1 MLVLLHDFGVF
12 TAQIV
17 VQVLAHFSL
26 RVPKHFCTGRKTN
39 YLQCKYLLHCVLM
52 LSGLSEKLSQTFQ
65 KLRGKGRVTEADVD
79 AALREVRLALL
90 EADVNFKIVK
100 EFVANL
106 RARAIGADVLESL
119 SPDQQVIAIVRDELT
134 KLLGGQI
141 HRLNWSSQAP
151 TIILLAGLQGTGKT
165 TTAAKIAGIFKRDGK
180 KPLLVACDIYRP
192 GAILQLQTVGK
203 QIGAAVFEMGTAPP
217 AQIAQAGIK
226 YAREHAHDV
235 VILDTAGRLHVDE
248 AMMEEVRRVHEVAQP
263 HETLLA
269 LDAMTGQD
277 AVNAAQAFNEIL
289 PLTGVV
295 LTKLDGD
302 ARGGAI
308 LSVRAV
314 TGVPVKFVGLGEKL
328 DAIEPFHPDRMAGR
342 ILGMGDVL
350 TLIEKAE
357 HSITQKQAE
366 HMEAKLREGNFDFDD
381 FLQQMQEVRKMGPL
395 ENLLGMIPGAS
406 KMMAQQGGG
415 ALNIDEKALGRV
427 EAIVRSMTFKE
438 RRDPEIINGSR
449 KRRIAAGSGTS
460 VQDVNRLLGQF
471 RDMRKML
478 RQMSAMANGKMKV
491 PRHFNPLGKMR

>member
-1 MLVLLHDFGVF
+1 
-12 TAQIV
+12 
-17 VQVLAHFSL
+17 
-26 RVPKHFCTGRKTN
+26 
-39 YLQCKYLLHCVLM
+39 M
-52 LSGLSEKLSQTFQ
+52 LSNLSDKLSKTFA
-65 KLRGKGRVTEADVD
+65 KLRGKGRVSEADLDV
-79 AALREVRLALL
+79 AMREVRLALL

-100 EFVANL
+100 DFVSRVRE
-106 RARAIGADVLESL
+106 RALGAAVMESL
-119 SPDQQVIAIVRDELT
+119 SPDQQVIAIVRDELAD
-134 KLLGGQI
+134 LLGGHI
-141 HRLNWSSQAP
+141 TRLNTSSQPP
-151 TIILLAGLQGTGKT
+151 TVILLAGLQGTGKT
-165 TTAAKIAGIFKRDGK
+165 TTAAKLAGWLKRDGK

-203 QIGAAVFEMGTAPP
+203 QVGAAVFEMGTAPP
-217 AQIAQAGIK
+217 PEIAAAGVK

-248 AMMEEVRRVHEVAQP
+248 MMMEEVRRVHEVTQP
-263 HETLLA
+263 HETLLV

-277 AVNAAQAFNEIL
+277 AVNAASAFNETL
-289 PLTGVV
+289 PLSGVI

-328 DAIEPFHPDRMAGR
+328 DALEPFHPDRMAGR

-350 TLIEKAE
+350 SLIEKAE
-357 HSITQKQAE
+357 RSITEKQAV
-366 HMEAKLREGNFDFDD
+366 HMEAKLREGSFDFDD

-406 KMMAQQGGG
+406 KAMSQAGG
-415 ALNIDEKALGRV
+415 LQIDEKALGRI
-427 EAIVRSMTFKE
+427 EAIVRSMTKHE

-449 KRRIAAGSGTS
+449 KRRIATGSGTT
-460 VQDVNRLLGQF
+460 VQEVNRLLGQF
-471 RDMRKML
+471 REMRKML

-491 PRHFNPLGKMR
+491 PRQFNALRSGKLGGRR